1 MEKVFT
7 SQELIVLTL
16 SHTDTEFA
24 EIYRQYEIALTD
36 EINIFDT
43 DGGNDELLTIIT
55 AYIEKEIKKGQANT
69 QRIYSYTDI
78 IWQGKSILQKGI
90 KNIFKN
96 NPHSVKEFYEGTEY
110 YDRYME
116 KCLLKYYS
124 FYILHKNK

>member
-7 SQELIVLTL
+7 AQELIVLTL
-16 SHTDTEFA
+16 RHTDTEFA

-36 EINIFDT
+36 EINIFGC
-43 DGGNDELLTIIT
+43 DGGNFELLTIIT

-69 QRIYSYTDI
+69 QRIYAYTDI
-78 IWQGKSILQKGI
+78 IWEGKSILQKGI
-90 KNIFKN
+90 KYIFKN

-116 KCLLKYYS
+116 KCLLKYYH
-124 FYILHKNK
+124 FYKTHKNK